1 MGIEPH
7 KEPGKMK
14 ASILFGAGW
23 ENDSLE
29 VLWRDAGRV
38 FCRLWRDDGD
48 GDRHAFIPVL
58 SNAEHLTLESVNR
71 LTREYELQEYLDRK
85 WALRPAELVRD
96 RGLTMLV
103 VEYTGGEPLDRLT
116 RQPMEIGQFLRL
128 ALALSAAL
136 SQLHGR
142 GLIHKDIKPANVLAD
157 PATGRIWLTG
167 FGIASRL
174 PRERQ
179 LPEPPEFIAGTLAY
193 MAPEQTGRVNRSI
206 DSRSDLYSLGV
217 TFYEMLTGSLPFTAS
232 DPMEW
237 VHCHIAR
244 QPTAPSE
251 RLPNVPAAVSAITM
265 KLLSK
270 TAEERYQT
278 AAGVESDL
286 RRCLSQWESQ
296 GRIDDFTPGA
306 HDTPDRLMI
315 PEKLY
320 GRDHEVDT
328 LLTAFDRIVGGGRPE
343 LVLVSGYSG
352 IGKSAVVNELH
363 KPLVPPRGLFASGK
377 FDQYKRDIPYATL
390 AQAFQSLVRRLLG
403 QNEKDLRKWR
413 DALREALDPNGLL
426 IVDLVPELRH
436 VIGEQPPVPELPPQE
451 AQRRFQLVFRRFI
464 GVFARPEHPLALFLD
479 DMQWLDAATL
489 DFLED
494 LLTRNDLQH
503 LLLIGAYR
511 DNEVN
516 ATHPLV
522 RKLEAIRHAG
532 AAVQDIVLTPLGRD
546 DLGQLL
552 VDSLHCQ
559 PERAAPLADLIH
571 EKTTGN
577 PFFAIQFISALADD
591 CLLTFDYGER
601 GWVWDLL
608 RIHAKGFTDNVVELM
623 VGKLKRLPP
632 ETQKVLQQFAC
643 MGNSAEFEMLRM
655 AYQGSVEDIHDHLWE
670 AVRSGLIFRADNSYR
685 FLHDR
690 VQEAAYSLIPK
701 ELRAEAHLRIGMLL
715 AEHTPAEKRE
725 EAIFEIVNQLN
736 RGSHLITSV
745 EDRERV
751 ADLNLIAGRRAK
763 LSTAYDSA
771 LKYLR
776 AGSALLTEET
786 WERNYRLIFSI
797 EYLMAECELLTADKG
812 AAESRLSSL
821 AQRATNRHD
830 FCVATRLRLTL
841 YTTLD
846 RSDLAVDVF
855 LDWLR
860 GDGTVWSNHP
870 TREDVMREYER
881 IWELLGRRAI
891 EELIDLPLITAPDV
905 LDTLDVFTEIMTPS
919 QLFDEH
925 LNSLVICR
933 LVTLALEHGNCD
945 ASCFAYVW
953 LAMFAGP
960 RFNNYKD
967 GFRFGQLGYDLVEKR
982 GLTRYQARIWMNMGS
997 TVLPWAKHVAG
1008 GRELVRR
1015 AFDAAYRIGD
1025 LTFASYSWD
1034 QLVTVCLAAGD
1045 PLAEVQKECE
1055 NGLAFARRMRFGLVL
1070 DLCGAQLG
1078 LILTLR
1084 GLTATFGCLDHDG
1097 YSEPGTE
1104 RRLADSPNLVFAEFY
1119 YWTRKL
1125 QAHFFAGDLASAVDA
1140 SLRAE
1145 PLLWTSAAMFESAEY
1160 RLYGAL
1166 AHAAAWDGA
1175 TPEQRAKHFDSV
1187 LDHHRQLQVW
1197 AEVNPETFEDRAALV
1212 GAEIARIEGRVL
1224 DAQELY
1230 DKAIRAAHKYG
1241 FVHNEA
1247 IANELAGSFYAAR
1260 GFEKIAT
1267 TYLRDAR
1274 SCYLRWGADAKVRQL
1289 EQLYPQIKPE
1299 KAISDATATIHTPVG
1314 QLELATVI
1322 KVSEA
1327 VSSEIVLERL
1337 IDTIMR
1343 TALEH
1348 AGAERGLLILARG
1361 DDYGIE
1367 AEAQTSSDQV
1377 IVALRQASVTT
1388 ADLPNSVLHYVLRTK
1403 EVVLLHDA
1411 SGQNQF
1417 AADEYIR
1424 GHHARSVLC
1433 LPLLKQNRLLGV
1445 LYLENSLTPHAF
1457 TPARMAVLKL
1467 LASEAAISMEN
1478 TRLYSD
1484 LEDREAKIRR
1494 LVDANIL
1501 GIVTWNVDGAILA
1514 SNEAFLRMVQY
1525 DHEDVAA
1532 GRVRWW
1538 DMTPAD
1544 WRERAERALAEV
1556 IQAGTVQP
1564 FESEFFRKDGT
1575 RVPVLIGATL
1585 FQEGGNDGVAFALDL
1600 SKQKQAEA
1608 EIRALKDQLYRENL
1622 ALRDEV
1628 DRALMFE
1635 EIVGSSKA
1643 LKTAL
1648 SSVAKVAPTD
1658 STVFI
1663 TGETGTGKELIARAV
1678 HKRSQRAQR
1687 AFVSVNCAALAPT
1700 LISSELFGHEKGAF
1714 TGATQRRLGRFEQ
1727 ANGGTI
1733 FLDEVGELPSDTQVS
1748 LLRVLQEREIERVGG
1763 AQTIR
1768 VDVRVITATNRD
1780 LTAAVATGS
1789 FRQDLYYRLNVF
1801 PIEVPPLR
1809 ERSDDI
1815 LMLVEY
1821 FVQRYATRAGKN
1833 FRSIEKKTLE
1843 LLQAYH
1849 WPGNIRELQN
1859 VVERSVILNSGKV
1872 FAVDESW
1879 LSRQPVQGPPRVAS
1893 RAPLQ
1898 KSYPRSEREII
1909 EAALAECRG
1918 RISGQSGAAAKLG
1931 VPPSTLEHRIQ
1942 ALGINKTEFKFR

>member
-1 MGIEPH
+1 VPTRMSPI
-7 KEPGKMK
+7 PGP
-14 ASILFGAGW
+14 SGYVLVPLR
-23 ENDSLE
+23 ENADFTLY
-29 VLWRDAGRV
+29 RGRKHN
-38 FCRLWRDDGD
+38 DPS
-48 GDRHAFIPVL
+48 PVL
-58 SNAEHLTLESVNR
+58 AIALSTEQPSPHGMRR
-71 LTREYELQEYLDRK
+71 LDHEYSF
-85 WALRPAELVRD
+85 AAELDPAWAAKPLAITRHEGRTILILKD
-96 RGLTMLV
+96 P
-103 VEYTGGEPLDRLT
+103 GGEPLDRVLERDQRQPLDLT
-116 RQPMEIGQFLRL
+116 RFLRTAVGL
-128 ALALSAAL
+128 AKTLG
-136 SQLHGR
+136 QVHQH
-142 GLIHKDIKPANVLAD
+142 GLIHKDIKPANVFVD
-157 PATGRIWLTG
+157 DTGNAWLTG
-167 FGIASRL
+167 FGIASQL
-174 PRERQ
+174 PHERQ
-179 LPEPPEFIAGTLAY
+179 SPEAPEFIAGTLAY
-193 MAPEQTGRVNRSI
+193 MAPEQTGRMNRSI

-217 TFYEMLTGSLPFTAS
+217 TLYEMLTGSLPFTAS

-244 QPTAPSE
+244 QPAAPSE
-251 RLPNVPAAVSAITM
+251 RLRTVPAQVSAIIM

-296 GRIDDFTPGA
+296 GRMDDFTPGA

-320 GRDHEVDT
+320 GRDREVDT
-328 LLTAFDRIVGGGRPE
+328 LLTAFERVVGGGRPE

-390 AQAFQSLVRRLLG
+390 AQAFQSLIRRLLS
-403 QNEKDLRKWR
+403 QDEEDLRKWR
-413 DALREALDPNGLL
+413 DALREGLDPNGLL

-436 VIGEQPPVPELPPQE
+436 IIGDQPPVPELPPQE
-451 AQRRFQLVFRRFI
+451 AQRRFQLVLRRFI

-489 DFLED
+489 DLLED
-494 LLTRNDLQH
+494 LLTCNDLQN

-511 DNEVN
+511 DNEVH
-516 ATHPLV
+516 ASHPLV
-522 RKLEAIRHAG
+522 RKLEAIRQAG

-552 VDSLHCQ
+552 VDSLRCQ
-559 PERAAPLADLIH
+559 LERAAPLAELIH

-577 PFFAIQFISALADD
+577 PFFAIQFTSALADD
-591 CLLTFDYGER
+591 RLLTFDYSER
-601 GWVWDLL
+601 RWVWDLL
-608 RIHAKGFTDNVVELM
+608 CIHAKGFTDNVVELM

-655 AYQGSVEDIHDHLWE
+655 AYQGSVEDMHHHLWE
-670 AVRSGLIFRADNSYR
+670 AVRSGLIFRADNSYG

-690 VQEAAYSLIPK
+690 MQEAAYSLIPK

-715 AEHTPAEKRE
+715 AEHTPAEKLE
-725 EAIFEIVNQLN
+725 EVIFEIVNQLN
-736 RGSHLITSV
+736 RGSHLITAF

-771 LKYLR
+771 LKYFR

-786 WERNYRLIFSI
+786 WRRNYRLIFSI

-830 FCVATRLRLTL
+830 FSVATRLRLTL

-860 GDGTVWSNHP
+860 RDGTVWSNHP

-881 IWELLGRRAI
+881 IWTLLGRTAI
-891 EELIDLPLITAPDV
+891 EELIDLPLITDPEV

-933 LVTLALEHGNCD
+933 LVTLSLEHGNCD

-1055 NGLAFARRMRFGLVL
+1055 NGLAFAKRMSFGLVIE
-1070 DLCGAQLG
+1070 LCGAQLG

-1084 GLTATFGCLDHDG
+1084 GLTATFGCLDHEG
-1097 YSEPGTE
+1097 YGEPGTE
-1104 RRLADSPNLVFAEFY
+1104 RRLAESPNLVFAEFY

-1140 SLRAE
+1140 SLHAE

-1160 RLYGAL
+1160 RFYGAL
-1166 AHAAAWDGA
+1166 THAAAWNRA
-1175 TPEQRAKHFDSV
+1175 TPEERPRHFDSV
-1187 LDHHRQLQVW
+1187 RDHHRQLEVW
-1197 AEVNPETFEDRAALV
+1197 AEVNPETFQDRAALV

-1224 DAQELY
+1224 DAQKLY
-1230 DKAIRAAHKYG
+1230 DEAIRAAHKYG

-1247 IANELAGSFYAAR
+1247 IANELAGSFYAER

-1274 SCYLRWGADAKVRQL
+1274 TYYLRWGADAKVRQL
-1289 EQLYPQIKPE
+1289 EQLYSQIKPE
-1299 KAISDATATIHTPVG
+1299 KAISDTTATIHTPVG

-1348 AGAERGLLILARG
+1348 AGAERGLLILAQG
-1361 DDYGIE
+1361 DDYRIE

-1377 IVALRQASVTT
+1377 IVTLQQASVSA
-1388 ADLPNSVLHYVLRTK
+1388 ADVPNSVLHYVLRTK

-1411 SGQNQF
+1411 SAQNQF

-1433 LPLLKQNRLLGV
+1433 LPLLKRNRLLGV
-1445 LYLENSLTPHAF
+1445 LYLENSLTSYAF

-1525 DHEDVAA
+1525 GHEDVAE
-1532 GRVRWW
+1532 GRVRWR

-1556 IQAGTVQP
+1556 IQTGTVQP

-1643 LKTAL
+1643 LKIAL
-1648 SSVAKVAPTD
+1648 SRVAKVAPTD

-1663 TGETGTGKELIARAV
+1663 TGETGTGKELVARAV

-1733 FLDEVGELPSDTQVS
+1733 FLDEVGELPPDTQVA
-1748 LLRVLQEREIERVGG
+1748 LLRVLQEREFERVGG

-1780 LTAAVATGS
+1780 LSAAVATGD
-1789 FRQDLYYRLNVF
+1789 FRQDLFYRLNVF

-1809 ERSDDI
+1809 ERSEDI

-1821 FVQRYATRAGKN
+1821 FVQRYAARAGKD
-1833 FRSIEKKTLE
+1833 FRSIEKKTLD
-1843 LLQAYH
+1843 LLQAYD

-1859 VVERSVILNSGKV
+1859 VVERSVILNSGEV

-1879 LSRQPVQGPPRVAS
+1879 LSRQPVQARPRVAS
-1893 RAPLQ
+1893 PALLQ
-1898 KSYPRSEREII
+1898 KSEPRSEREVI

-1918 RISGQSGAAAKLG
+1918 RISGRSGAATKLG

-1942 ALGINKTEFKFR
+1942 ALGINKTQFKFR

>member
-1 MGIEPH
+1 MATGISPI
-7 KEPGKMK
+7 PGP
-14 ASILFGAGW
+14 LGY
-23 ENDSLE
+23 
-29 VLWRDAGRV
+29 VLVPLRESADFTLYRGRKH
-38 FCRLWRDDGD
+38 DDTS
-48 GDRHAFIPVL
+48 PVL
-58 SNAEHLTLESVNR
+58 AVAPSTEQPSPQSLRRLEH
-71 LTREYELQEYLDRK
+71 EYSL
-85 WALRPAELVRD
+85 AAELDPAWAAKPLAITRQEG
-96 RGLTMLV
+96 RTILV
-103 VEYTGGEPLDRLT
+103 LKDPGGDPLDRIIERHQGQPLDLT
-116 RQPMEIGQFLRL
+116 RFLRTAVGL
-128 ALALSAAL
+128 AKTLG
-136 SQLHGR
+136 QVHQH
-142 GLIHKDIKPANVLAD
+142 GLIHKDIKPANVFVD
-157 PATGRIWLTG
+157 DTGNAWLTG
-167 FGIASRL
+167 FGIASQL
-174 PRERQ
+174 PHERQ
-179 LPEPPEFIAGTLAY
+179 SPEAPEFIAGTLAY
-193 MAPEQTGRVNRSI
+193 MAPEQTGRMNRSI

-217 TFYEMLTGSLPFTAS
+217 TLYEMLTGSLPFTAS

-244 QPTAPSE
+244 QPAAPSQ
-251 RLPNVPAAVSAITM
+251 RLSTVPASVSAITM

-286 RRCLSQWESQ
+286 RSCLSRWESQ
-296 GRIDDFTPGA
+296 GCVDDFTLGA

-320 GRDHEVDT
+320 GRDREVDT
-328 LLTAFDRIVGGGRPE
+328 LLTAFDRIVGGGGPE

-390 AQAFQSLVRRLLG
+390 AQAFQSLIRRLLS
-403 QNEKDLRKWR
+403 QKEEDLRKWR
-413 DALREALDPNGLL
+413 DALREALEPNGQL

-451 AQRRFQLVFRRFI
+451 AQRRFHLVFRRFI
-464 GVFARPEHPLALFLD
+464 GVFAKPEHPLALFLD

-489 DFLED
+489 DLLED

-522 RKLEAIRHAG
+522 RKLEAIREAG
-532 AAVQDIVLTPLGRD
+532 AALQDIILTPLGRD
-546 DLGQLL
+546 DLRKLL

-571 EKTTGN
+571 EKTKGN
-577 PFFAIQFISALADD
+577 PFFAIQFISALGDD
-591 CLLTFDYGER
+591 RLLTFDYGGR
-601 GWVWDLL
+601 RWVWDILH
-608 RIHAKGFTDNVVELM
+608 IHAKGFTDNVVELM
-623 VGKLKRLPP
+623 VGKLKRLPLG
-632 ETQKVLQQFAC
+632 TQKVLQLFAC

-655 AYQGSVEDIHDHLWE
+655 AHQGSLDDMHEQLWE

-690 VQEAAYSLIPK
+690 VHEAAYSLIPE
-701 ELRAEAHLRIGMLL
+701 ELRVEAHLSIGMLL

-751 ADLNLIAGRRAK
+751 AGLNLIAGRRAK

-786 WERNYRLIFSI
+786 WQRNYRLIFSI

-812 AAESRLSSL
+812 AAESRLL
-821 AQRATNRHD
+821 ALAKRATNRHD

-860 GDGTVWSNHP
+860 RDGTVWSNHP

-881 IWELLGRRAI
+881 IWDLLGHRAI
-891 EELIDLPLITAPDV
+891 EELIDLPLITDPDV

-933 LVTLALEHGNCD
+933 LVTLSLEHGNCD
-945 ASCFAYVW
+945 ASSFAYVW

-982 GLTRYQARIWMNMGS
+982 GLTRYRARIWMNMGS

-1008 GRELVRR
+1008 GRELVRH

-1055 NGLAFARRMRFGLVL
+1055 NGLAFAQRVRFGLVIE
-1070 DLCGAQLG
+1070 LCGAQLG

-1084 GLTATFGCLDHDG
+1084 GLTASFGCLDHEG
-1097 YSEPGTE
+1097 YDEPGTE

-1140 SLRAE
+1140 SLHAE

-1166 AHAAAWDGA
+1166 AHAAAWDRA
-1175 TPEQRAKHFDSV
+1175 TPEQRPRHFDSV
-1187 LDHHRQLQVW
+1187 LDNHRQLEVW

-1212 GAEIARIEGRVL
+1212 SAEIARIEGRVL
-1224 DAQELY
+1224 EAQELY
-1230 DKAIRAAHKYG
+1230 DKAIRAARKYG

-1247 IANELAGSFYAAR
+1247 IANELAGNFYAAR

-1289 EQLYPQIKPE
+1289 EQLYPQVKPE

-1361 DDYGIE
+1361 DDYRIE
-1367 AEAQTSSDQV
+1367 AEAQTGSDQV
-1377 IVALRQASVTT
+1377 IVTLRQASVSA

-1433 LPLLKQNRLLGV
+1433 VPLLKQNRLLGV
-1445 LYLENSLTPHAF
+1445 LYLENSLTPYAF
-1457 TPARMAVLKL
+1457 TPTRMAVLKL
-1467 LASEAAISMEN
+1467 LASVAAISMEN

-1484 LEDREAKIRR
+1484 LEDRESRIRR
-1494 LVDANIL
+1494 LVEANIL

-1532 GRVRWW
+1532 GRVRWR

-1556 IQAGTVQP
+1556 IQAGRVQP
-1564 FESEFFRKDGT
+1564 FESEFFRKDGS
-1575 RVPVLIGATL
+1575 RVPVLIGGTL
-1585 FQEGGNDGVAFALDL
+1585 FQEGGKEGVAFALDL

-1628 DRALMFE
+1628 DRAQMFE
-1635 EIVGSSKA
+1635 EIVGSSKP
-1643 LKTAL
+1643 LKTVLARI
-1648 SSVAKVAPTD
+1648 AKVAPTD

-1678 HKRSQRAQR
+1678 HKRSQRAGR
-1687 AFVSVNCAALAPT
+1687 SFVSVNCAALAPT

-1714 TGATQRRLGRFEQ
+1714 TGATQRRIGRFEQ
-1727 ANGGTI
+1727 ANGGTM
-1733 FLDEVGELPSDTQVS
+1733 FLDEVGDLPPDTQVA
-1748 LLRVLQEREIERVGG
+1748 LLRVLQEREFERVGG
-1763 AQTIR
+1763 AQTIQ

-1780 LTAAVATGS
+1780 LTAAVANGS
-1789 FRQDLYYRLNVF
+1789 FRQDLFYRLNVF

-1809 ERSDDI
+1809 DRADDI

-1821 FVQRYATRAGKN
+1821 FVRRYGTRAGKK
-1833 FRSIEKKTLE
+1833 FRSIDKETLH
-1843 LLQAYH
+1843 LLQHYD

-1859 VVERSVILNSGKV
+1859 VIERSVILNSGEV

-1879 LSRQPVQGPPRVAS
+1879 LSRQPVQGRPRVDS
-1893 RAPLQ
+1893 PTPLH
-1898 KSYPRSEREII
+1898 SEPRTERQII

-1918 RISGQSGAAAKLG
+1918 RVAGRSGAAAKLG
-1931 VPPSTLEHRIQ
+1931 VPPSTLDHRIK
-1942 ALGINKTEFKFR
+1942 ALGINKTHFKFR

>member
-1 MGIEPH
+1 MSTRMSPISGPS
-7 KEPGKMK
+7 GY
-14 ASILFGAGW
+14 
-23 ENDSLE
+23 
-29 VLWRDAGRV
+29 VLVPLRESADFTLYRGRKH
-38 FCRLWRDDGD
+38 DDPS
-48 GDRHAFIPVL
+48 PVL
-58 SNAEHLTLESVNR
+58 AIALSTERPSPHSIRRLEHEYSFAAKLDPAWAAKPLAI
-71 LTREYELQEYLDRK
+71 TRHEGRTILLLKD
-85 WALRPAELVRD
+85 P
-96 RGLTMLV
+96 
-103 VEYTGGEPLDRLT
+103 GGEPLDRVLERDRGQPLDLT
-116 RQPMEIGQFLRL
+116 RALRTAVGL
-128 ALALSAAL
+128 AKTLG
-136 SQLHGR
+136 HVHR
-142 GLIHKDIKPANVLAD
+142 NGLIHKDIKPPNVFVD
-157 PATGRIWLTG
+157 DTGNAWLTG
-167 FGIASRL
+167 FGIASQL
-174 PRERQ
+174 PHERQ
-179 LPEPPEFIAGTLAY
+179 SPEAPEFIAGTLAY
-193 MAPEQTGRVNRSI
+193 MAPEQTGRMNRSI
-206 DSRSDLYSLGV
+206 DSRSDLYSLGI
-217 TFYEMLTGSLPFTAS
+217 TLYEMLTGSLPFTAS

-244 QPTAPSE
+244 QPAAPSE
-251 RLPNVPAAVSAITM
+251 RLSTVPAPVSAITM

-320 GRDHEVDT
+320 GRDREVNT
-328 LLTAFDRIVGGGRPE
+328 LLTAFDRIVDGGRPE

-390 AQAFQSLVRRLLG
+390 AQAFQSLVRRLLSH
-403 QNEKDLRKWR
+403 NAEDLRKWR

-426 IVDLVPELRH
+426 IVDLVPELRY

-451 AQRRFQLVFRRFI
+451 AQRRFQMVFRRFI

-489 DFLED
+489 DLLED
-494 LLTRNDLQH
+494 LLTRNDLQY

-511 DNEVN
+511 DNEVH

-522 RKLEAIRHAG
+522 RKLEAIRQAG
-532 AAVQDIVLTPLGRD
+532 AAVQDIVLAPLSRD

-552 VDSLHCQ
+552 VDSIRCR
-559 PERAAPLADLIH
+559 PERGAPLAELID

-591 CLLTFDYGER
+591 RLLTFDYSER
-601 GWVWDLL
+601 RWVWDLL

-655 AYQGSVEDIHDHLWE
+655 AYQGSVEDMHEHLWE

-690 VQEAAYSLIPK
+690 VQEAAYSLIPE

-751 ADLNLIAGRRAK
+751 AGLNLIAGRRAK

-776 AGSALLTEET
+776 AGSALLTEES

-860 GDGTVWSNHP
+860 RDGTVWSNHP
-870 TREDVMREYER
+870 TREDAMREYER
-881 IWELLGRRAI
+881 IWDLLGRRAI
-891 EELIDLPLITAPDV
+891 EELIDQPLITDPDV

-933 LVTLALEHGNCD
+933 LVTLSLEHGNCD

-982 GLTRYQARIWMNMGS
+982 ELTRYQARIWMNMGS
-997 TVLPWAKHVAG
+997 TVLPWAKHVAS

-1045 PLAEVQKECE
+1045 PLAEVQTECE
-1055 NGLAFARRMRFGLVL
+1055 NGLAFARRVRFGLVIE
-1070 DLCGAQLG
+1070 LCGAQLG

-1084 GLTATFGCLDHDG
+1084 GLTATFGCLDHEDYG
-1097 YSEPGTE
+1097 ELDTE

-1166 AHAAAWDGA
+1166 AHAAAWDSA
-1175 TPEQRAKHFDSV
+1175 TPEQRPRHFDSV
-1187 LDHHRQLQVW
+1187 LDHHRQLEVW
-1197 AEVNPETFEDRAALV
+1197 AEVNPEP
-1212 GAEIARIEGRVL
+1212 
-1224 DAQELY
+1224 
-1230 DKAIRAAHKYG
+1230 
-1241 FVHNEA
+1241 
-1247 IANELAGSFYAAR
+1247 S
-1260 GFEKIAT
+1260 
-1267 TYLRDAR
+1267 
-1274 SCYLRWGADAKVRQL
+1274 
-1289 EQLYPQIKPE
+1289 
-1299 KAISDATATIHTPVG
+1299 
-1314 QLELATVI
+1314 
-1322 KVSEA
+1322 
-1327 VSSEIVLERL
+1327 
-1337 IDTIMR
+1337 
-1343 TALEH
+1343 
-1348 AGAERGLLILARG
+1348 
-1361 DDYGIE
+1361 
-1367 AEAQTSSDQV
+1367 
-1377 IVALRQASVTT
+1377 
-1388 ADLPNSVLHYVLRTK
+1388 
-1403 EVVLLHDA
+1403 
-1411 SGQNQF
+1411 
-1417 AADEYIR
+1417 
-1424 GHHARSVLC
+1424 
-1433 LPLLKQNRLLGV
+1433 
-1445 LYLENSLTPHAF
+1445 
-1457 TPARMAVLKL
+1457 
-1467 LASEAAISMEN
+1467 
-1478 TRLYSD
+1478 
-1484 LEDREAKIRR
+1484 
-1494 LVDANIL
+1494 
-1501 GIVTWNVDGAILA
+1501 
-1514 SNEAFLRMVQY
+1514 
-1525 DHEDVAA
+1525 
-1532 GRVRWW
+1532 
-1538 DMTPAD
+1538 
-1544 WRERAERALAEV
+1544 
-1556 IQAGTVQP
+1556 
-1564 FESEFFRKDGT
+1564 
-1575 RVPVLIGATL
+1575 
-1585 FQEGGNDGVAFALDL
+1585 
-1600 SKQKQAEA
+1600 
-1608 EIRALKDQLYRENL
+1608 
-1622 ALRDEV
+1622 
-1628 DRALMFE
+1628 
-1635 EIVGSSKA
+1635 
-1643 LKTAL
+1643 KTAL
-1648 SSVAKVAPTD
+1648 PWSAP
-1658 STVFI
+1658 
-1663 TGETGTGKELIARAV
+1663 
-1678 HKRSQRAQR
+1678 RS
-1687 AFVSVNCAALAPT
+1687 P
-1700 LISSELFGHEKGAF
+1700 
-1714 TGATQRRLGRFEQ
+1714 
-1727 ANGGTI
+1727 
-1733 FLDEVGELPSDTQVS
+1733 
-1748 LLRVLQEREIERVGG
+1748 
-1763 AQTIR
+1763 
-1768 VDVRVITATNRD
+1768 
-1780 LTAAVATGS
+1780 
-1789 FRQDLYYRLNVF
+1789 
-1801 PIEVPPLR
+1801 
-1809 ERSDDI
+1809 
-1815 LMLVEY
+1815 
-1821 FVQRYATRAGKN
+1821 
-1833 FRSIEKKTLE
+1833 
-1843 LLQAYH
+1843 
-1849 WPGNIRELQN
+1849 
-1859 VVERSVILNSGKV
+1859 
-1872 FAVDESW
+1872 
-1879 LSRQPVQGPPRVAS
+1879 AS
-1893 RAPLQ
+1893 RAGCWTLRSCTRRPSARLTNTALCTTRRLRTRLPGV
-1898 KSYPRSEREII
+1898 STPRAVSRRSRRLI
-1909 EAALAECRG
+1909 CGTRG
-1918 RISGQSGAAAKLG
+1918 TATCAGEPMQRYGNWSSFTRRSNPRRQSRMRPRRYTRQSVNSNWRL
-1931 VPPSTLEHRIQ
+1931 
-1942 ALGINKTEFKFR
+1942 

>member
-1 MGIEPH
+1 
-7 KEPGKMK
+7 MK
-14 ASILFGAGW
+14 ASVLLGAGW
-23 ENDSLE
+23 ENDSLD
-29 VLWRDAGRV
+29 VLWRDAGRA
-38 FCRLWRDDGD
+38 FCRMSQNDADG
-48 GDRHAFIPVL
+48 GRYAFIPIPSDAGHPIVE
-58 SNAEHLTLESVNR
+58 NVNR
-71 LTREYELQEYLDRK
+71 LAREFELREYLDGT
-85 WALRPAELVRD
+85 WALRPLELVRE
-96 RGLTMLV
+96 RGQTMLV
-103 VEYTGGEPLDRLT
+103 VDYTGGEPLDRLIGA
-116 RQPMEIGQFLRL
+116 PMEIEQFLRFSV
-128 ALALSAAL
+128 ALAGAVG
-136 SQLHGR
+136 QLHGR
-142 GLIHKDIKPANVLAD
+142 GVIHKDVKPANILVD
-157 PATGRIWLTG
+157 SGTGQVRITG

-179 LPEPPEFIAGTLAY
+179 PAEPPEFVAGTLAY

-251 RLPNVPAAVSAITM
+251 RLSNVPAAVSAITM

-270 TAEERYQT
+270 TVEERYQT
-278 AAGVESDL
+278 AAGVQHDL
-286 RRCLSQWESQ
+286 QRCLSQWKS
-296 GRIDDFTPGA
+296 RRSIDVFTLGA

-320 GRDHEVDT
+320 GRDREVDA
-328 LLTAFDRIVGGGRPE
+328 LLTAFDRTVTGGRPE

-390 AQAFQSLVRRLLG
+390 AQAFQSLVRPLLSKS
-403 QNEKDLRKWR
+403 EDELDKWR
-413 DALREALDPNGLL
+413 DALREALEPNGLL
-426 IVDLVPELRH
+426 MVELVPELKH
-436 VIGEQPPVPELPPQE
+436 VIGEQPPVPELPPSE

-464 GVFARPEHPLALFLD
+464 AVFARPEHPLALFLD
-479 DMQWLDAATL
+479 DLQWLDAATL
-489 DFLED
+489 DLLED
-494 LLTRNDLQH
+494 LLTRDDLRH
-503 LLLIGAYR
+503 LFLIGAYR
-511 DNEVN
+511 DNEVSP
-516 ATHPLV
+516 THPLM
-522 RKLEAIRHAG
+522 RKLDAIRQAG
-532 AAVQDIVLTPLGRD
+532 AAVEDIVLTPLGED
-546 DLGQLL
+546 DLRQLL
-552 VDSLHCQ
+552 ADSLRCE
-559 PERAAPLADLIH
+559 PARAASLGELIH

-577 PFFAIQFISALADD
+577 PFFAIQFISTLAEEG
-591 CLLTFDYGER
+591 LLSFGYSEGR
-601 GWVWDLL
+601 WVWDLN
-608 RIHAKGFTDNVVELM
+608 RIHAKGYTDNVVELM
-623 VGKLKRLPP
+623 VGKLNRLPVH
-632 ETQKVLQQFAC
+632 TQDALKQFAC
-643 MGNSAEFEMLRM
+643 MGNSAGFDMLAM
-655 AYQGSVEDIHDHLWE
+655 AYEKSIEELHRHLWE
-670 AVRSGLIFRADNSYR
+670 AVRAGLIFRSDDSYR

-690 VQEAAYSLIPK
+690 VQEAAYSMIPQ
-701 ELRAEAHLRIGMLL
+701 ELRSAAHLRIGMLL
-715 AEHTPAEKRE
+715 AAHTPAAKRE

-736 RGSHLITSV
+736 RGSHLLTSV

-751 ADLNLIAGRRAK
+751 AELNLVAGRRAK
-763 LSTAYDSA
+763 VSTAYASA

-776 AGSALLTEET
+776 AGRALLTEET
-786 WERNYRLIFSI
+786 WARNYPVIFST
-797 EYLMAECELLTADKG
+797 EYLMAECELLTADKV
-812 AAESRLSSL
+812 AAENRLSL
-821 AQRATNRHD
+821 LPQRANNRHD

-846 RSDLAVDVF
+846 RSDLAADVF

-860 GDGTVWSNHP
+860 RDGTVWSNHP
-870 TREDVMREYER
+870 AREDVMREYER
-881 IWELLGRRAI
+881 IWELLGRRTI
-891 EELIDLPLITAPDV
+891 EELIDLPLITDPDV

-933 LVTLALEHGNCD
+933 LVTLTLEHGNCD

-997 TVLPWAKHVAG
+997 TVLPWAKHVAS

-1045 PLAEVQKECE
+1045 PLAEVQTECE
-1055 NGLAFARRMRFGLVL
+1055 NGLAFAKRVRFGLVIE
-1070 DLCGAQLG
+1070 LCGAQLG

-1084 GLTATFGCLDHDG
+1084 GLTPAFGCLDHED
-1097 YSEPGTE
+1097 YRELDTE

-1125 QAHFFAGDLASAVDA
+1125 QAHFFAGNLASAVDA
-1140 SLRAE
+1140 SLRAA

-1166 AHAAAWDGA
+1166 AHAAAWDLA
-1175 TPEQRAKHFDSV
+1175 SAEQRPRHFDSV
-1187 LDHHRQLQVW
+1187 LDHYRQLEMW

-1230 DKAIRAAHKYG
+1230 EKAIGAAHKYG
-1241 FVHNEA
+1241 FVQNEA
-1247 IANELAGSFYAAR
+1247 VANELAGCFYAAR
-1260 GFEKIAT
+1260 RFDKIAT

-1274 SCYLRWGADAKVRQL
+1274 HCYLRWGADGKVRQL
-1289 EQLYPQIKPE
+1289 EQLYPQLRVDKPV
-1299 KAISDATATIHTPVG
+1299 ADSTATILTPVEH
-1314 QLELATVI
+1314 LDLATVI

-1327 VSSEIVLERL
+1327 VAGEIVFEKL
-1337 IDTIMR
+1337 INTLMR
-1343 TALEH
+1343 SAIEH
-1348 AGAERGLLILARG
+1348 AGAQRGILILPQG
-1361 DDYGIE
+1361 DGHRIE
-1367 AEAQTSSDQV
+1367 AEATTSADNV
-1377 IVALRQASVTT
+1377 NVVLRKAGITA
-1388 ADLPNSVLHYVLRTK
+1388 ADLPTSVFHYVVRTR
-1403 EVVLLHDA
+1403 ETVLLRDS
-1411 SGQNQF
+1411 SGQNPFSTDQ
-1417 AADEYIR
+1417 YIR
-1424 GHHARSVLC
+1424 DHCPKSVFC
-1433 LPLLKQNRLLGV
+1433 LPLLKQARLLGV

-1457 TPARMAVLKL
+1457 SPARMAVLKL
-1467 LASEAAISMEN
+1467 LASAAAISMEN

-1484 LEDREAKIRR
+1484 LQEREARVRR
-1494 LVDANIL
+1494 LVDSNIVGVMIWDLDGRIVEAN
-1501 GIVTWNVDGAILA
+1501 D
-1514 SNEAFLRMVQY
+1514 AFLEMLQY
-1525 DHEDVAA
+1525 RREDFVSGA
-1532 GRVRWW
+1532 VRWT
-1538 DMTPAD
+1538 DLTPPE
-1544 WRERAERALAEV
+1544 WREHDERATADLKAT
-1556 IQAGTVQP
+1556 GTVQP
-1564 FESEFFRKDGT
+1564 YEKEFVRKDGT
-1575 RVPVLIGATL
+1575 RIAVLTGGAL
-1585 FQEGGNDGVAFALDL
+1585 FDLQGTDGVAFAFDL
-1600 SKQKQAEA
+1600 SQQKQAEA

-1635 EIVGSSKA
+1635 EIVGSSKP
-1643 LKTAL
+1643 LKTVL
-1648 SSVAKVAPTD
+1648 SRIAKVAPTD

-1678 HKRSQRAQR
+1678 HKRSQRAGR

-1714 TGATQRRLGRFEQ
+1714 TGAIQRRLGRFEQ

-1733 FLDEVGELPSDTQVS
+1733 FLDEVGELPPDTQVA
-1748 LLRVLQEREIERVGG
+1748 LLRVLQEREFERVGG

-1780 LTAAVATGS
+1780 LIAAVANGE
-1789 FRQDLYYRLNVF
+1789 FRQDLFYRLNVF
-1801 PIEVPPLR
+1801 PIDVPPLR
-1809 ERSDDI
+1809 DRTEDI
-1815 LMLVEY
+1815 LLLVEY
-1821 FVQRYATRAGKN
+1821 FVRRYGRRAGKN
-1833 FRSIEKKTLE
+1833 FTSIDKKTLE
-1843 LLQAYH
+1843 LLQNYE

-1859 VVERSVILNSGKV
+1859 VIERSVILNPGEV

-1879 LSRQPVQGPPRVAS
+1879 LSKQPVRQRQQAAAVPAS
-1893 RAPLQ
+1893 SEGEART
-1898 KSYPRSEREII
+1898 EREFI
-1909 EAALAECRG
+1909 EAALAASRG
-1918 RISGQSGAAAKLG
+1918 RVSGPSGAAARLG
-1931 VPPSTLEHRIQ
+1931 IPSSTLEHRIK
-1942 ALGINKTEFKFR
+1942 ALGIDKTKFKFR